1 MQPRNLPSAMLLTL
15 PLALSLGLAGPPSRL
30 PAFHTA
36 ARAPV
41 ARPSVVVA
49 EEYSQSSRLR
59 EEVEAPF
66 AKVRL
71 FVWPAL
77 MAGAAIATYF
87 AGTSLL
93 AEAVGAREPAP
104 DSLVNLGVDLA
115 AVAAIGTVWRR
126 DLQARDSR
134 LKRLS
139 AGAAMAA
146 LRVELGG
153 DATGVLPLADLRAG
167 RKLPRRVVIVAAP
180 EAVLADSLRAAEA
193 ASAALAAADM
203 LVVPLAVAD
212 GGGVAAPAAGSV
224 PGAGAAHLALPA
236 GGGWNDVVGTE
247 LATAVAQNADAAA
260 RGFTLILK
268 KNGRVGTRRLGLPDW
283 PSLVGDVGA
292 RAGAGLDTR
301 NI

>member
-1 MQPRNLPSAMLLTL
+1 M
-15 PLALSLGLAGPPSRL
+15 LGLAGPPSRL

-153 DATGVLPLADLRAG
+153 DAAGVCSPTSGAG
-167 RKLPRRVVIVAAP
+167 RTSTVNCRAASSSSPRRRRCSPRRSAP
-180 EAVLADSLRAAEA
+180 PS
-193 ASAALAAADM
+193 
-203 LVVPLAVAD
+203 
-212 GGGVAAPAAGSV
+212 
-224 PGAGAAHLALPA
+224 
-236 GGGWNDVVGTE
+236 
-247 LATAVAQNADAAA
+247 
-260 RGFTLILK
+260 
-268 KNGRVGTRRLGLPDW
+268 TRRRRRRSP
-283 PSLVGDVGA
+283 PPTCSS
-292 RAGAGLDTR
+292 
-301 NI
+301 

>member
-1 MQPRNLPSAMLLTL
+1 MILT
-15 PLALSLGLAGPPSRL
+15 LALSLGLAGPPSRL

-134 LKRLS
+134 LS
-139 AGAAMAA
+139 G
-146 LRVELGG
+146 
-153 DATGVLPLADLRAG
+153 
-167 RKLPRRVVIVAAP
+167 
-180 EAVLADSLRAAEA
+180 
-193 ASAALAAADM
+193 
-203 LVVPLAVAD
+203 
-212 GGGVAAPAAGSV
+212 
-224 PGAGAAHLALPA
+224 
-236 GGGWNDVVGTE
+236 
-247 LATAVAQNADAAA
+247 
-260 RGFTLILK
+260 
-268 KNGRVGTRRLGLPDW
+268 
-283 PSLVGDVGA
+283 
-292 RAGAGLDTR
+292 
-301 NI
+301 

>member
-1 MQPRNLPSAMLLTL
+1 MHIALA
-15 PLALSLGLAGPPSRL
+15 ALSLGLAGPPSRL

-126 DLQARDSR
+126 DLRARDSR

-153 DATGVLPLADLRAG
+153 DAAGVLPLADLSAG
-167 RKLPRRVVIVAAP
+167 RKLPRRVVIVRTHDAVTLARADRDAAKPANSRLVARRAPRLHIRRARLAFERIEQP
-180 EAVLADSLRAAEA
+180 ESLGLGHTLR
-193 ASAALAAADM
+193 L
-203 LVVPLAVAD
+203 
-212 GGGVAAPAAGSV
+212 
-224 PGAGAAHLALPA
+224 
-236 GGGWNDVVGTE
+236 
-247 LATAVAQNADAAA
+247 ADAALNQGEHA
-260 RGFTLILK
+260 LEGPLRRCAKLIQRR
-268 KNGRVGTRRLGLPDW
+268 RVGRRK
-283 PSLVGDVGA
+283 V
-292 RAGAGLDTR
+292 
-301 NI
+301 

>member
-1 MQPRNLPSAMLLTL
+1 MLLTL

-153 DATGVLPLADLRAG
+153 DAAGVLPLADLRAG

-268 KNGRVGTRRLGLPDW
+268 KNGRVGTRRLGM
-283 PSLVGDVGA
+283 PSWDGLVQDVDA
-292 RAGAGLDTR
+292 RRAGGLDTA

>member
-1 MQPRNLPSAMLLTL
+1 MLLV
-15 PLALSLGLAGPPSRL
+15 PFALSLGLAGPPSRL

-153 DATGVLPLADLRAG
+153 DAAGVLPLADLRAG

-247 LATAVAQNADAAA
+247 LATAVA
-260 RGFTLILK
+260 
-268 KNGRVGTRRLGLPDW
+268 
-283 PSLVGDVGA
+283 
-292 RAGAGLDTR
+292 
-301 NI
+301 

>member
-1 MQPRNLPSAMLLTL
+1 MIAPMRPWLTR
-15 PLALSLGLAGPPSRL
+15 PV
-30 PAFHTA
+30 

-115 AVAAIGTVWRR
+115 ALLGEVPERR
-126 DLQARDSR
+126 Y
-134 LKRLS
+134 
-139 AGAAMAA
+139 
-146 LRVELGG
+146 
-153 DATGVLPLADLRAG
+153 
-167 RKLPRRVVIVAAP
+167 
-180 EAVLADSLRAAEA
+180 
-193 ASAALAAADM
+193 
-203 LVVPLAVAD
+203 
-212 GGGVAAPAAGSV
+212 SV
-224 PGAGAAHLALPA
+224 
-236 GGGWNDVVGTE
+236 
-247 LATAVAQNADAAA
+247 
-260 RGFTLILK
+260 F
-268 KNGRVGTRRLGLPDW
+268 
-283 PSLVGDVGA
+283 
-292 RAGAGLDTR
+292 
-301 NI
+301 